1 MLSLNLS
8 VVLHKLGNIYSDE
21 LKSCT
26 DLCLYHP
33 LKCGFG
39 VSVLVIYFS
48 MVSDSL
54 LVAHLILFW
63 ASRCVIPSVLTPS
76 MAEMMSP
83 WARLPPTAL
92 LPGVIYGGGQQER
105 SRLERQQENSS
116 GHTHTHTHTN
126 SKNICRYTNI
136 SFIDL
141 ADIYECWVHSGRK
154 KRNWISLFTWQFNF
168 FSSHATRLLMLHVC
182 VCVAAQ

>member
-1 MLSLNLS
+1 MRSQEVFSHFCGNNKQIIEVVVVPKLNQIISTQLKHKDMLSLNLS

-116 GHTHTHTHTN
+116 GHTHTQTQKT
-126 SKNICRYTNI
+126 Y
-136 SFIDL
+136 
-141 ADIYECWVHSGRK
+141 ADTQTYAS
-154 KRNWISLFTWQFNF
+154 
-168 FSSHATRLLMLHVC
+168 
-182 VCVAAQ
+182 